1 MMSRMLSHHQLLQTM
16 VLRMFLLNKEIA
28 VPKELP
34 LNMEME
40 VAEELPLNIGIEAT
54 QVLPLYRETDILKE
68 LPFSIGMEVAKELS
82 LNMRME
88 AAKELP
94 LNMEVKV
101 TMEPR
106 QGDTETRRGDKRR
119 KKSRNYATLRMCT
132 KPQVRSSKMPVVYF
146 ITLTG

>member
-1 MMSRMLSHHQLLQTM
+1 MGSLMFRVMSLHQLTQAVVAKKL
-16 VLRMFLLNKEIA
+16 LLNMEID

-34 LNMEME
+34 LNME
-40 VAEELPLNIGIEAT
+40 I
-54 QVLPLYRETDILKE
+54 
-68 LPFSIGMEVAKELS
+68 EVAKELP
-82 LNMRME
+82 LNMGME

-106 QGDTETRRGDKRR
+106 RGDTETRRGDKRR

-132 KPQVRSSKMPVVYF
+132 KPQVKPVNV
-146 ITLTG
+146 L